1 MPLQKAIIMIEFRN
15 EQNSE
20 MNRMKRING
29 YINALVNNKTVNNIL
44 IREFTKY
51 FITKTER
58 KEHNERRK
66 EVI

>member
-29 YINALVNNKTVNNIL
+29 YINALVNNKTVTNIL
-44 IREFTKY
+44 IRKFIKH

-66 EVI
+66 EII